1 MKWAASALLTVCLV
15 IRMALADAQS
25 LAIRKLL
32 SKSTSD
38 DAINPGPPLPKSHP
52 SPALVA
58 KLHLECASLYSSA
71 LSLVQIPGKGAKSKA
86 RDGPSSSS
94 SLSSPL
100 SSMSMSMTSAESEVS
115 ANLKRY
121 LSDEAAFH
129 GAVSKK
135 WLGVDAGESGGSKG
149 GQAVGFLAWAK
160 RELEALKDGGIRKKG
175 LGLGKE
181 KEKEKDARDRR
192 KGNVHDELES
202 VVTFFNHY
210 KKMNDTASGGD
221 PNPPPE
227 HC

>member
-1 MKWAASALLTVCLV
+1 
-15 IRMALADAQS
+15 MALADAQS

-32 SKSTSD
+32 SKSASD

-71 LSLVQIPGKGAKSKA
+71 LSLVQIPGKGAKSKG
-86 RDGPSSSS
+86 REDSSSS
-94 SLSSPL
+94 S
-100 SSMSMSMTSAESEVS
+100 SSMASAECEVS

-121 LSDEAAFH
+121 LSDEAVFH

-135 WLGVDAGESGGSKG
+135 WLGVDSGENGGSKG

-160 RELEALKDGGIRKKG
+160 KEFEALKDGGKG

-181 KEKEKDARDRR
+181 KDTRDRR
-192 KGNVHDELES
+192 KGKVHEELES
-202 VVTFFNHY
+202 VVMFLNHY
-210 KKMNDTASGGD
+210 KKMNDTVSDA
-221 PNPPPE
+221 PE
-227 HC
+227 LADDD